1 MPSSSLLLSLL
12 GLLKFMVIESVV
24 LSNHF
29 ILCHP
34 FPLLPSVFS
43 STRVFSNESALCTRW
58 PNYWSYGFSIIPS
71 NEYSGL
77 ISFRIDGFDL
87 LAVQETLKNLLQHHS
102 LASLVLQHSA
112 FFMVQLSHLYITT
125 GKTIALTMWDIAG
138 KVMSL
143 FFNIVSRFVIAFLPW
158 SIFLIPWVQLLSTI
172 ILEPKKIKSVTAST
186 LFHFYLPRCN
196 GTRFRDLSFCNVEF
210 QARIFTLLFDPHQEA
225 L

>member
-12 GLLKFMVIESVV
+12 GLLKFMFIESVV

-34 FPLLPSVFS
+34 FPLLPSIFS
-43 STRVFSNESALCTRW
+43 STRVFSNESAPCTRW

-87 LAVQETLKNLLQHHS
+87 LAVQETLKNLVQHHN

-112 FFMVQLSHLYITT
+112 FFMVQLSHLYMTT

-143 FFNIVSRFVIAFLPW
+143 FFNTVSKFFIAFLP
-158 SIFLIPWVQLLSTI
+158 LSKY
-172 ILEPKKIKSVTAST
+172 LFNSMDAVVVHNYFGAKENKICHCIHT
-186 LFHFYLPRCN
+186 FP
-196 GTRFRDLSFCNVEF
+196 
-210 QARIFTLLFDPHQEA
+210 LLFSKTRWDQIS
-225 L
+225 